1 MEGNKKSIKVTMNNT
16 KLKKISQSFIK
27 HQTKQIHSILF
38 SSLINVYESMCQ
50 TKSHT
55 HTHS

>member
-50 TKSHT
+50 T
-55 HTHS
+55 